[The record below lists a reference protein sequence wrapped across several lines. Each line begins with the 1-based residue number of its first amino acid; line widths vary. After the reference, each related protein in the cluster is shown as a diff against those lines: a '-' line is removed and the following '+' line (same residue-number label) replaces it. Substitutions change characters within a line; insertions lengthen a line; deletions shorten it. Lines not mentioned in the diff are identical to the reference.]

1 MFNTYEEKLRFLKLA
16 NDIKDILSPYA
27 KINGNHIFSQ
37 KEIINPSQFKEFYR
51 MYRFAC
57 KAMSFGKTIDDL
69 MNYMFDSIDR
79 NGNTFI
85 DFNKVENI
93 VFNNNKNSNK
103 KVVK

>member
-16 NDIKDILSPYA
+16 NDIKDILLPYA
-27 KINGNHIFSQ
+27 KINGNNIFSQ
-37 KEIINPSQFKEFYR
+37 REIINPSQFKEFYR

-57 KAMSFGKTIDDL
+57 KSMSFGKVIDDL
-69 MNYMFDSIDR
+69 MAYMFDSIDR

-85 DFNKVENI
+85 DFNEVEDI
-93 VFNNNKNSNK
+93 ILNNNKNNSK